1 MSTTDE
7 PFLSEILLC
16 GMVAAPDLDGNVYLW
31 FVVPSGAIL
40 LR

>member
-40 LR
+40 LS